1 LLFEVNSV
9 LKSLKSYEE
18 HTILTKFHQVALNI
32 IFGGEGVA
40 GVAGIALTL
49 DKS

>member
-1 LLFEVNSV
+1 M

-18 HTILTKFHQVALNI
+18 HIILTKFHQVALNI
-32 IFGGEGVA
+32 IFWGEGVVVVVG
-40 GVAGIALTL
+40 GVADIALTL